1 MDLYR
6 RPIES
11 DAGQTT
17 AEYCSLIITC
27 ILILLNVDQNSV
39 AIFGQA
45 DRKITLSIL
54 NQICLLDSQ
63 FTLLS
68 FAHQLFQLEIFNF

>member
-6 RPIES
+6 SPIEIS

-17 AEYCSLIITC
+17 VEYCSLIITW

-54 NQICLLDSQ
+54 NQ
-63 FTLLS
+63 S
-68 FAHQLFQLEIFNF
+68 FVY

>member
-6 RPIES
+6 SPIES
-11 DAGQTT
+11 DAGQTA
-17 AEYCSLIITC
+17 AEYCSLIVTW

-45 DRKITLSIL
+45 YRRELQYYSRPALFKNVVITG
-54 NQICLLDSQ
+54 C
-63 FTLLS
+63 
-68 FAHQLFQLEIFNF
+68 